1 MSFITDVQS
10 GKPGHFGS
18 EFFMA
23 KRMAKIKWPKDG
35 HTFTFNFEICFQE
48 VFAIFLAFAFRYIR
62 SGELFVQQPVLH
74 NEGRLSC
81 SVNKYIPRCTYPFYK
96 VFDLTKHAYFIE
108 RHINHISIL

>member
-1 MSFITDVQS
+1 MTDVQS

-62 SGELFVQQPVLH
+62 SDELFIQQPLLP
-74 NEGRLSC
+74 NEGRLVVSC
-81 SVNKYIPRCTYPFYK
+81 SVNKYIPRGTYPFCK
-96 VFDLTKHAYFIE
+96 VSELTQQAQALH
-108 RHINHISIL
+108 RGT

>member
-48 VFAIFLAFAFRYIR
+48 VFAIFF
-62 SGELFVQQPVLH
+62 
-74 NEGRLSC
+74 
-81 SVNKYIPRCTYPFYK
+81 SVCLQVHQKR
-96 VFDLTKHAYFIE
+96 
-108 RHINHISIL
+108 